1 MFCYEY
7 GYLLLDG
14 DEVLLVKREESWCAN
29 NLRIWKFENLK
40 IVFAWTGI
48 ALFILFIL

>member
-14 DEVLLVKREESWCAN
+14 DEVLLVKREESWCADMQISDVQVILSEPEFVELAEFFE
-29 NLRIWKFENLK
+29 LRFY
-40 IVFAWTGI
+40 
-48 ALFILFIL
+48 